1 MPAHAQGHVF
11 FSPVLAE
18 GMLETCGKCNACRHA
33 CPVHAISVDTA
44 GAAVDREACARNV
57 LKNNGECFD
66 CLLACKYVVLS
77 LRRFKKLV
85 DGTIV
90 PIGTGR

>member
-1 MPAHAQGHVF
+1 MPDNSPEFAF

-18 GMLETCGKCNACRHA
+18 GMIETCGKCNACRHA

-77 LRRFKKLV
+77 LRRFKRRA
-85 DGTIV
+85 DGSIQS
-90 PIGTGR
+90 I